1 MALDRHVNS
10 TPSLPNPGAFKSSP
24 PEPDIKNM
32 IPKSKINLVTSVNQT
47 LTRILEKDPDSILFG
62 QDIAFGG
69 VFRCTTGVQ
78 DQFGKD
84 RVFNTPLNE
93 NGIVGMAVG
102 YASTG
107 SLAIAEIQFADY
119 IFPGFDQIK
128 NEASMF
134 RYRSGNQWNC
144 GSMIVRMPYGAVG
157 HGGHYHS
164 QSPEAFFTHIPGI
177 TVMVCRGPVTAKGML
192 LSASKSKDPVIFF
205 EPKALYR
212 SKMEEVPDEDYYIP
226 IGKAEVMKRGSD
238 VTVVGWGRQLSVLEK
253 ACLLAAKEGIS
264 CELIDLRTLQP
275 WDADTVETSVR
286 KTGKL
291 LISHEAPITCG
302 FGAEVS
308 ASIQER
314 CFLSL
319 EAPITRVCGYDIPF
333 PLKTEKEYL
342 PDEFK
347 NLEAIKYLV
356 DFSK

>member
-1 MALDRHVNS
+1 M
-10 TPSLPNPGAFKSSP
+10 
-24 PEPDIKNM
+24 
-32 IPKSKINLVTSVNQT
+32 NQT
-47 LTRILEKDPDSILFG
+47 LTRILEKDPADSILFG

-253 ACLLAAKEGIS
+253 A
-264 CELIDLRTLQP
+264 
-275 WDADTVETSVR
+275 W
-286 KTGKL
+286 
-291 LISHEAPITCG
+291 
-302 FGAEVS
+302 
-308 ASIQER
+308 
-314 CFLSL
+314 
-319 EAPITRVCGYDIPF
+319 
-333 PLKTEKEYL
+333 
-342 PDEFK
+342 
-347 NLEAIKYLV
+347 
-356 DFSK
+356 